1 LKLKAYSIK
10 LYYEWIL
17 NMGQINEIDVSKIK
31 LLVMDV
37 DGVLTDGTVIINSDG
52 SEGKN
57 FSIVDGHGIKLW
69 HRVGFQTAIISG
81 RPSGATTVRAEQL
94 SIGHVVQGAKK
105 KLPAFDSLL
114 EELKLDYS
122 EVAFVG
128 DDLLDLPLVRR
139 AAFGVAVA
147 NAVDE
152 LKEVADYTTTKNG
165 GNGAVRE
172 VIEYILKRNGKWQDL
187 MQRYLV

>member
-1 LKLKAYSIK
+1 
-10 LYYEWIL
+10 
-17 NMGQINEIDVSKIK
+17 MGLEKQTDFSKIEI
-31 LLVMDV
+31 LIMDV
-37 DGVLTDGTVIINSDG
+37 DGVMTDGTVLINDDG

-57 FSIVDGHGIKLW
+57 FSILDGHGIKLW
-69 HRVGFQTAIISG
+69 HRAGFQTAIISG
-81 RPSGATTVRAEQL
+81 RPSGATTVRAEQI
-94 SIGHVVQGAKK
+94 SINHVVQGAKK
-105 KLPAFDSLL
+105 KLPALDSLL
-114 EELKLDYS
+114 EELSLDYS
-122 EVAFVG
+122 QVAFIG

-152 LKEVADYTTTKNG
+152 LKEVADYITEKTG
-165 GNGAVRE
+165 GCGAVRE

>member
-1 LKLKAYSIK
+1 
-10 LYYEWIL
+10 
-17 NMGQINEIDVSKIK
+17 
-31 LLVMDV
+31 MDV
-37 DGVLTDGTVIINSDG
+37 DGVMTDGTVIINSDG

-57 FSIVDGHGIKLW
+57 FSIVDGHGVKLW
-69 HRVGFQTAIISG
+69 HRAGFQTAIISG
-81 RPSGATTVRAEQL
+81 RPSGATIVRGEQL
-94 SIGHVVQGAKK
+94 SIGHMVQGVKK

-114 EELKLDYS
+114 QELSLEYS
-122 EVAFVG
+122 EVAFIG

-152 LKEVADYTTTKNG
+152 LKQVADYTTTKTG
-165 GNGAVRE
+165 GSGAVRE
-172 VIEYILKRNGKWQDL
+172 VIEYILKQNGKWQDL

>member
-1 LKLKAYSIK
+1 MS
-10 LYYEWIL
+10 
-17 NMGQINEIDVSKIK
+17 QVNEIDFSKIK
-31 LLVMDV
+31 MLVMDV
-37 DGVLTDGTVIINSDG
+37 DGVMTDGTVIINSDG

-57 FSIVDGHGIKLW
+57 FSIVDGHGVKLW
-69 HRVGFQTAIISG
+69 HRAGFQTAIISG

-94 SIGHVVQGAKK
+94 SIGHMVQGAKK

-114 EELKLDYS
+114 EELSLDYS

-152 LKEVADYTTTKNG
+152 LKEVADYTTTKPG
-165 GNGAVRE
+165 GSGAVRE
-172 VIEYILKRNGKWQDL
+172 VIEYILKQNGKWQGL